1 MLLSQIYEAS
11 ICEYSGP
18 LLPAR
23 ICILKSPPQ
32 RPVFLSNTHSYSS
45 YFSLLFCSRIKVP
58 LFACTEA
65 ALFPLPE
72 HLTNDHS
79 VICSAQ
85 FLPIDI
91 QIITHLF
98 CSFPPELS
106 TVPLPSFLLEWNRW
120 TGRNPCVWKQV
131 WGLVCSFFFFFGLTR
146 HAENRFESNCLE
158 KGNTNF
164 KSLVALIQ
172 SDT

>member
-1 MLLSQIYEAS
+1 MNILVLCCLPGFASSNPLLSYQFS
-11 ICEYSGP
+11 WV
-18 LLPAR
+18 
-23 ICILKSPPQ
+23 ILIHTA
-32 RPVFLSNTHSYSS
+32 VIF
-45 YFSLLFCSRIKVP
+45 LFCSRIKVP

-65 ALFPLPE
+65 ALFPLPG
-72 HLTNDHS
+72 HLRNDRS

-85 FLPIDI
+85 FLTTDI

-106 TVPLPSFLLEWNRW
+106 TVPFPSFLLEWNRW

-146 HAENRFESNCLE
+146 HAENRFESNRLE